1 MHLYKTSNSL
11 MKDIDVDSVFIQ
23 DAMSTKD
30 WAKLEFIVRIDKTF
44 TPKGLT
50 TILLRMQNKL

>member
-1 MHLYKTSNSL
+1 